1 MELRNWVQDRFG
13 SADTETLLDESVYSR
28 NELRKDKSKLEQ
40 NLNQIENEMDKHSD
54 RYQKLLEK
62 GSNADEMK
70 QKQYAQKAKFEKK
83 KYKIKK
89 KKHKA
94 NSVKL
99 GTIISIEG
107 MREVM
112 SMHEGDEDYTLDTL
126 FDDELNAQE
135 LQSQVM
141 DQMAQFGLEIED
153 MRQVQDALDVEIL
166 DQDLGTEASE
176 ELELMQEMQAG
187 DISQEQVDI
196 EQEVEIEEEEMDID
210 LDIEESQPSL

>member
-1 MELRNWVQDRFG
+1 MELRNWVQERFG

-40 NLNQIENEMDKHSD
+40 NLNQIEKEMDKHSQQ
-54 RYQKLLEK
+54 YQKLLEK

-70 QKQYAQKAKFEKK
+70 QQQYAQKAKFEKK

-94 NSVKL
+94 KSVKL

-112 SMHEGDEDYTLDTL
+112 SMHEGEDYALDNL

-141 DQMAQFGLEIED
+141 DQMAQFGLELED
-153 MRQVQDALDVEIL
+153 MQQVQDALDVEIL
-166 DQDLGTEASE
+166 DQELDSEASE

-187 DISQEQVDI
+187 DISEEQVDI
-196 EQEVEIEEEEMDID
+196 DREVEIEEEEVNMDI
-210 LDIEESQPSL
+210 DIEESQPSL